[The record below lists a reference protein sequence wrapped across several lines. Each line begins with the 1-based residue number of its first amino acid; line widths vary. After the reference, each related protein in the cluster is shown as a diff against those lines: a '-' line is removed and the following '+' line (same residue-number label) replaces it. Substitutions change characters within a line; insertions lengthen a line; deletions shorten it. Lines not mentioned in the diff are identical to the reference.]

1 MDENALEGTIFTERV
16 AHGYFI
22 MSKAAGLFV
31 DAEKGPVLLNYGIDE
46 CRFTKPVYPGMSVG
60 VRFTVK
66 EKISQEKRDEEDIA
80 KGIVKFLVDVYDD
93 DGETVM
99 MATILTMVRKLNQK

>member
-1 MDENALEGTIFTERV
+1 
-16 AHGYFI
+16 
-22 MSKAAGLFV
+22 
-31 DAEKGPVLLNYGIDE
+31 
-46 CRFTKPVYPGMSVG
+46 MSVG